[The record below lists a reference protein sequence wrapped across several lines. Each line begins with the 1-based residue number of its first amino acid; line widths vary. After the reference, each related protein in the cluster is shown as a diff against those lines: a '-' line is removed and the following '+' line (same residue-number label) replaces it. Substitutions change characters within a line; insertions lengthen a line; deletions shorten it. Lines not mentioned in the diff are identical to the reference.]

1 MSATVDGLRL
11 RRMMGKGLWGVPT
24 PFGPDGW
31 RMITLGT
38 GSVWGS
44 VIVTTSDVPGD
55 PHEWTH
61 ASISWTDRLPTY
73 AELCRL
79 KEAVWGGDGY
89 AYQVFAPASEH
100 VNIHEFALHLW
111 GRADGAPVLPEF
123 TRLAGV
129 KSI

>member
-1 MSATVDGLRL
+1 MSTADGLRL
-11 RRMMGKGLWGVPT
+11 RRVMGRKTWGVPE

-31 RMITLGT
+31 RMLSLDVPVT
-38 GSVWGS
+38 GS

-55 PHEWTH
+55 PYEWTH
-61 ASISWTDRLPTY
+61 ASIAWTTQMPSY
-73 AELCRL
+73 EWLCRL

-89 AYQVFAPASEH
+89 AYQVFVLASEH

>member
-1 MSATVDGLRL
+1 MTATVDGLRL
-11 RRMMGKGLWGVPT
+11 RRIMGRKVWGVPE

-31 RMITLGT
+31 RMVSLG
-38 GSVWGS
+38 GRGS

-55 PHEWTH
+55 PYEWTH
-61 ASISWTDRLPTY
+61 ASIAYQTVVPTY
-73 AELCRL
+73 EELCRL
-79 KEAVWGGDGY
+79 KEAVWGDDGY
-89 AYQVFAPASEH
+89 AYQVFVPVSEH